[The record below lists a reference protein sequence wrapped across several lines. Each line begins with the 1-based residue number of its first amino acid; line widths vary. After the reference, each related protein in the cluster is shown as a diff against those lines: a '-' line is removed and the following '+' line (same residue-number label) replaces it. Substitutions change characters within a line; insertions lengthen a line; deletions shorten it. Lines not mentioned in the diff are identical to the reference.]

1 MPRQLI
7 LLLSSPPPNLPPF
20 LLFSFF
26 FFVSFYFTPL
36 WCFMDAPSDQRAK
49 VICSAR
55 RRECGESG
63 DNVTN
68 QRGEQLT
75 SNCITKRVGCI
86 ICLAFFFHGGIKLA
100 NSHGEFATQA
110 PSSGWSVHMECECV
124 CCRLLLPLLIMRIII
139 QTLYDAAVIGLWRT
153 FWLQRLMVTARR
165 ERKRQVEC
173 WTWTFSCCRNSVT
186 TNQ

>member
-7 LLLSSPPPNLPPF
+7 LLLSSPPPHLPPF
-20 LLFSFF
+20 LLFSF
-26 FFVSFYFTPL
+26 SFYFTPL

-86 ICLAFFFHGGIKLA
+86 ICLAFFFHGGIKNQLIRTASLWHRRRAAGEVRVCVLQIIAPAPDYEDYNSDALRRRCDWTLTHALA
-100 NSHGEFATQA
+100 GA
-110 PSSGWSVHMECECV
+110 
-124 CCRLLLPLLIMRIII
+124 
-139 QTLYDAAVIGLWRT
+139 
-153 FWLQRLMVTARR
+153 
-165 ERKRQVEC
+165 KRQVEC